1 MPVISHIIDGYP
13 KNTEFIIALGYKGE
27 IVKEYIKI
35 AYPNHKLKF
44 VNVKN
49 FSGKNSSLTHTIQ
62 CSLKYLNSSFF
73 FTLMI
78 QLLLIKI
85 FIKMLTLTQFFF

>member
-1 MPVISHIIDGYP
+1 MGIQKHTIYNILY
-13 KNTEFIIALGYKGE
+13 YKGE

-44 VNVKN
+44 VNVKK
-49 FSGKNSSLTHTIQ
+49 FFRKKTRASTHTIQ

-73 FTLMI
+73 FIIMI

-85 FIKMLTLTQFFF
+85 FIKMLILTQFF